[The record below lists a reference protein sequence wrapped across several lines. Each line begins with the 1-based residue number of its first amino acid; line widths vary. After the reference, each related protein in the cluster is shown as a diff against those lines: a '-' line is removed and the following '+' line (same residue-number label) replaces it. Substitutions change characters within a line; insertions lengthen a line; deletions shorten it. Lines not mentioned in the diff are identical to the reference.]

1 MSYKDELSDLDRD
14 GERSLTQQLVD
25 AIAAAIERGE
35 LGPGEK
41 LRRPASWPSSPTS
54 TT

>member
-1 MSYKDELSDLDRD
+1 MSYKDALSDLDRD
-14 GERSLTQQLVD
+14 ERSLTQQLDD

-35 LGPGEK
+35 LG
-41 LRRPASWPSSPTS
+41 RARSCCRPASWPSSPAS